1 MTEQRK
7 SDLEQQSLQRE
18 LDRMAAEVPEMPESF
33 RQGWRQAIRKEPQ
46 EHPAPAFQAPV
57 LPVQK
62 SPEASPAP
70 SPKKPAW
77 PWRRALSIAAMA
89 AFLLGGTLLG
99 QDAARLTRKAF
110 SPQASQALP
119 ETLFTSAP
127 APTEAVPAAGQG
139 ESSPSFF
146 SELKTSSALTERKAA
161 EERTAGAVS
170 SPETAAETAAEAGA
184 LSLQANGPAT
194 APDAAVE
201 EEVEEAAEADADSF
215 APAEEALAAAAYR
228 TETEVEEAAEAD
240 ADSFAPAEETLAAA
254 AYRTETL
261 QDSSQ
266 ELPSSDTEE
275 ASPPADAVPASD
287 AGVPV
292 PTASPLPPASDAAE
306 VSDPQPGLSAL
317 RIAGWGLVGL
327 SFVLTALL
335 LLTRKGTPPA
345 GKSAYENS
353 PRSREQ
359 K

>member
-139 ESSPSFF
+139 ESSPAFF
-146 SELKTSSALTERKAA
+146 SELKTSAALTKRKAA
-161 EERTAGAVS
+161 EERMAGAVS

-184 LSLQANGPAT
+184 LSFQANGPAT

-228 TETEVEEAAEAD
+228 AETQ
-240 ADSFAPAEETLAAA
+240 
-254 AYRTETL
+254 
-261 QDSSQ
+261 QDSSP
-266 ELPSSDTEE
+266 ELLSSDTEE
-275 ASPPADAVPASD
+275 AAPPADAFPASD

-306 VSDPQPGLSAL
+306 VSDPQSGLSAL
-317 RIAGWGLVGL
+317 RIVGWGLVGL